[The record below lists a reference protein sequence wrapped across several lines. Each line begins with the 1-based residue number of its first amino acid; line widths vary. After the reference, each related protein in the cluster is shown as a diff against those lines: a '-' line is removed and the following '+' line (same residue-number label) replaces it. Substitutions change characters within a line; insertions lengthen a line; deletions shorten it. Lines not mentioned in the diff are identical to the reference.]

1 MRRKCYAPLPYC
13 NAVSRR
19 DEIKTIKPI
28 INEAFIASSGE
39 IITDYNDLYWLF
51 TCHVASHRVNI
62 TMSAFVIKE
71 TTSTALH
78 CSKLA
83 FESSVT
89 NYLNKKTYLQAV
101 SQKRNRRLVGIAS
114 LYRNSLCA
122 SQRCRLLFQV
132 QEIVLRKMCCTHS
145 NIWVE
150 LFWNSVVIQLNHWF
164 LVESSFGSPNKVLS
178 LSHWNTASPGHGAG
192 GSNNTTVRIKSW
204 PLSLRVCLG
213 SVLQIFPHRD
223 VDMWGVFESAVLGGV
238 AES

>member
-13 NAVSRR
+13 DAVSRR

-39 IITDYNDLYWLF
+39 IITDYNDLYCLF
-51 TCHVASHRVNI
+51 TRHVASRRVNI
-62 TMSAFVIKE
+62 TMSAFVIRE
-71 TTSTALH
+71 TTSTTLH

-89 NYLNKKTYLQAV
+89 NSLNKKTYLQAV
-101 SQKRNRRLVGIAS
+101 SQKRQTCWNCP

-150 LFWNSVVIQLNHWF
+150 LFWNSVVIQLNH
-164 LVESSFGSPNKVLS
+164 
-178 LSHWNTASPGHGAG
+178 
-192 GSNNTTVRIKSW
+192 
-204 PLSLRVCLG
+204 
-213 SVLQIFPHRD
+213 
-223 VDMWGVFESAVLGGV
+223 
-238 AES
+238 